1 MNRWKMALIA
11 IASLIV
17 LSPAHAR
24 AELKIMTEKLP
35 PFNFEENGEVV
46 GISADLLLLAM
57 EEAGQPAPRSAI
69 QVFPWA
75 RAYTTVQRE
84 PNTVLFSMARTEQ
97 REPLFQW
104 VGPIYDLTIGL
115 IARRDRNIV
124 LNSIA
129 DAGQYTIGTIRDGAP
144 EQLVIA
150 GGYPLEKLDRLT
162 DPSLNLKKLEAGRID
177 LFAFNVP
184 TTFFMMRQA
193 GMDPG
198 DYEVVYTLKK
208 AALFYGF
215 HKDTD
220 PELIR
225 KLNTAVSDLKQPDE
239 TGRSRYRGIVETYL
253 GAP

>member
-1 MNRWKMALIA
+1 MNRWIISLIA
-11 IASLIV
+11 IASLV
-17 LSPAHAR
+17 FVGPAH

-35 PFNFEENGEVV
+35 PFNFEEDGAVV

-57 EEAGQPAPRSAI
+57 ETAGHPAPRSAI
-69 QVFPWA
+69 RILPWA
-75 RAYTTVQRE
+75 RAYTIVQRE
-84 PNTVLFSMARTEQ
+84 PDTVLFSMARTEQ

-124 LNSIA
+124 MDSMA
-129 DAGQYTIGTIRDGAP
+129 DAGQYAIGTIRDGAP
-144 EQLVIA
+144 EQLVISA
-150 GGYPLEKLDRLT
+150 GYPEEKLERLT

-184 TTFFMMRQA
+184 TTFFMMRRA

-208 AALFYGF
+208 TSLFYGF

-220 PELIR
+220 PAMIREL
-225 KLNTAVSDLKQPDE
+225 NAAVLDLKKPDE
-239 TGRSRYRGIVETYL
+239 TGRSRYKEIVKTYL